1 MKEKS
6 CKPVFH
12 YVSSPDEQV
21 LIDQN
26 SGEFLYED
34 GKVFAIKPENY
45 LLNAKQI
52 EFVNKKILFVAG
64 HTGIGKYLLEHSQV
78 FTGNYVVVIGRSLE
92 NKTEGRV
99 EFVKGDLT
107 DPTFMKGLFE

>member
-1 MKEKS
+1 SSIDFDILKKEFTASHWNKKTKINFLLDINKYEAYGLSSFLKSVLKEKN

-26 SGEFLYED
+26 SGEFLYD
-34 GKVFAIKPENY
+34 NGKVFTIKPENY

-64 HTGIGKYLLEHSQV
+64 H
-78 FTGNYVVVIGRSLE
+78 
-92 NKTEGRV
+92 
-99 EFVKGDLT
+99 
-107 DPTFMKGLFE
+107 